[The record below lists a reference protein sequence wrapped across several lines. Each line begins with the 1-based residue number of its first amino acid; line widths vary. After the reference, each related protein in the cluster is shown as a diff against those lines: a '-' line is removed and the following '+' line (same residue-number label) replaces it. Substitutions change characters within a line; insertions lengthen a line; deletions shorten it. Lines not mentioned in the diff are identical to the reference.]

1 MESNPQ
7 HRRSILRK
15 HRKRLVTLFVVIG
28 ALSLVIGSLIEFA
41 ALMQLEHERHRF
53 VQLGLYFLGAGVFFL
68 LLNYL
73 VFFLPDQI
81 ADRRSGV
88 ASRRRAVA
96 KAYQRPAKP
105 MPAPAPVSRSQD
117 GSILMIVLVLLGII
131 TAASLHAIVTS
142 RAALKLSTAQL
153 DHGLLRLAAIDTAR
167 AAMQQLADD
176 PDMDIDHL
184 GEPWARAQEYVD
196 PSGTTRMIRITDA
209 NRRFDLNN
217 LAVAMT
223 DQTLPASEV
232 LASIMIQSGEFRP
245 GQRIEALRDFVD
257 ADQAGPWESFYYQ
270 KQNPPSVCPNR
281 ILYSRHDLF
290 QVDGWETSL
299 FEPKPTLQRGT
310 LFDHE
315 LADAVTII
323 AAPRSR
329 IIPVNLN
336 TADPGTLQGLF
347 GVGRE
352 GVVERILT
360 RRKDTPYRTT
370 AFLSDLLGNTEFAN
384 ASPYLDVKSN
394 YFHIQATAYR
404 EGRSARLHLLA
415 HRQGDGSVQA
425 LQAMF

>member
-1 MESNPQ
+1 MESNPM
-7 HRRSILRK
+7 HRRSILKK

-28 ALSLVIGSLIEFA
+28 VLSLLIGSLIEFA

-53 VQLGLYFLGAGVFFL
+53 VQLGIYFLGTGVFFL

-73 VFFLPDQI
+73 VFILPEQI

-105 MPAPAPVSRSQD
+105 NPAPASREQD

-142 RAALKLSTAQL
+142 RAALKLSSAQL
-153 DHGLLRLAAIDTAR
+153 DHGLLRLTAIDTAR

-184 GEPWARAQEYVD
+184 GESWASTQEYVD

-209 NRRFDLNN
+209 NRCFDLNN

-223 DQTLPASEV
+223 DQPLPPSEV
-232 LASIMIQSGEFRP
+232 LANIMVHSGEFRP

-257 ADQAGPWESFYYQ
+257 ADQAGPRESFFYQ
-270 KQNPPSVCPNR
+270 QQTPPSICPNR
-281 ILYSRHDLF
+281 ILYSWHDLF
-290 QVDGWETSL
+290 QVDGWDTSL
-299 FEPKPTLQRGT
+299 FEPKPTLQRGS

-315 LADAVTII
+315 LANAVTII

-329 IIPVNLN
+329 IIPVNIN

-347 GVGRE
+347 GIGRE
-352 GVVERILT
+352 GVVEHIIARRINS
-360 RRKDTPYRTT
+360 PYRTT
-370 AFLSDLLGNTEFAN
+370 AFLTDLLGNTEFAN

-394 YFHIQATAYR
+394 FFHIQATAYH

-415 HRQGDGSVQA
+415 QRQHDGSVQA